1 MAWMVDTYRYYW
13 GDKDVNH
20 VACVTGK
27 PLAAGG
33 INGRP
38 EATGRGLYYCTR
50 TALDDA
56 DILKKVGLSQGYKG
70 KSVIL

>member
-1 MAWMVDTYRYYW
+1 MVDTYRYYW

-33 INGRP
+33 IHGRA
-38 EATGRGLYYCTR
+38 EATGRGLYYTVR
-50 TALDDA
+50 NALHDE
-56 DILKKVGLSQGYKG
+56 DILKSVDLKPGFKG
-70 KSVIL
+70 KSFIL